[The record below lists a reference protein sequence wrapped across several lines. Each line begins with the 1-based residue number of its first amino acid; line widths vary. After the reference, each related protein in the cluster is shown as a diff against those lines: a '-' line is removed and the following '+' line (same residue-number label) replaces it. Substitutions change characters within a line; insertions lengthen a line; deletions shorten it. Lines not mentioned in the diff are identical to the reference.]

1 MLIDR
6 DCVINTAPIRKDEKY
21 TKRQSN
27 RLSFYIQKNSKN
39 GLTNE
44 KVYVI
49 IMMSVEADT
58 PLSFVFCVNRPPF
71 FHLYNR
77 RLIRGVSLI
86 RMPGL

>member
-6 DCVINTAPIRKDEKY
+6 DGVIYTAPIRKDEKY

-27 RLSFYIQKNSKN
+27 RLSFCIQKNLKK

-49 IMMSVEADT
+49 IRMSVEADT
-58 PLSFVFCVNRPPF
+58 PLSFVFCVNRHSF
-71 FHLYNR
+71 LSF
-77 RLIRGVSLI
+77 V
-86 RMPGL
+86 